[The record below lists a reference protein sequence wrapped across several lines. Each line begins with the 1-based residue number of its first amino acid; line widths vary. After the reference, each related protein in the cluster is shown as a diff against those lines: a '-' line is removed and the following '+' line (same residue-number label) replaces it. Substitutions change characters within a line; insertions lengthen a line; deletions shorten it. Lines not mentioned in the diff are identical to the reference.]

1 MHINAHLDIDL
12 VALDEADQVTCL
24 LELTA
29 PADVTTAQR
38 PGRTLVVVLDRS
50 GSMSGEP
57 LEAAKGAL
65 SALARRLAP
74 QDCLGIV
81 TFDDQAEVVL
91 PCRPMADHH
100 AEDVQRNI
108 AGIDS
113 GGSTDISAGYLLAL
127 REAKSSLSAT
137 GQASATVLLVSDG
150 HANAGITEPDKV
162 HELARKAIDSHVVTS
177 SLGFGLGYDEQLLEA
192 LSRGG
197 NGMHRFAPDIDTCVG
212 EMQQTVTDLLDVSTI
227 ATTVRIRP
235 LDGLLDRIS
244 VRQDV
249 PLWRERDSLVLN
261 IGDLFAGE
269 ERRLLVQLGVPAI
282 PDLGT
287 RTIAEIEVQFTTV
300 SDLADHRIVLPV
312 SVNVVPGDQA
322 AGRIPDPVVQVEQ
335 LLADVDDAKR
345 TAAKALREHDV
356 DSARTSLGTAITTVS
371 SKREELRDAPGG
383 LTERLDEAAEELLG
397 LADDLKHQTVEYTSK
412 SMTDTFGSNMRKRPK
427 PKAPTTTDEEA

>member
-29 PADVTTAQR
+29 PADITTAQR

-65 SALARRLAP
+65 TALARRLAP

-91 PCRPMADHH
+91 PCRRMADHH
-100 AEDVQRNI
+100 AEDVQRSI
-108 AGIDS
+108 ARIHS

-127 REAKSSLSAT
+127 REAKSALAAT
-137 GQASATVLLVSDG
+137 GQPSATVLLVSDG

-162 HELARKAIDSHVVTS
+162 HELARKAVDAHVVTS

-212 EMQQTVTDLLDVSTI
+212 EMQQTVSDLLDVSTI

-235 LDGLLDRIS
+235 LDGLIERIG
-244 VRQDV
+244 VRQDI
-249 PLWRERDSLVLN
+249 PHWRDPDALVLN

-282 PDLGT
+282 PALGA

-322 AGRIPDPVVQVEQ
+322 AGRIPDPVVEVER

-345 TAAKALREHDV
+345 TAAKQLRDYDV
-356 DSARTSLGTAITTVS
+356 DSARSSLGTAIRNVS
-371 SKREELRDAPGG
+371 SKREELRDAPRG
-383 LTERLDEAAEELLG
+383 LTERLDEAATELLG
-397 LADDLKHQTVEYTSK
+397 LADDLKHRSVEYSAK
-412 SMTDTFGSNMRKRPK
+412 SMTGTFNSNMRKRPK
-427 PKAPTTTDEEA
+427 PQAKPTTEEED